1 MTYEDACMESVK
13 SKYWLEIYQIITNDN
28 DPNDTS
34 LSNVNTR
41 DKIIQVIPE
50 EQVRAEANDVTVD
63 TLIVSPQ
70 SNLIEDLINKVTNLT
85 KNVKNKNDIID
96 EVKNLTINVGKDN
109 DLSTKSQT

>member
-28 DPNDTS
+28 DPNDTP

-50 EQVRAEANDVTVD
+50 EQV
-63 TLIVSPQ
+63 
-70 SNLIEDLINKVTNLT
+70 
-85 KNVKNKNDIID
+85 
-96 EVKNLTINVGKDN
+96 
-109 DLSTKSQT
+109 